1 LQSQAKALSAP
12 ALFMTIAGTWAAG
25 RPERLWVRT
34 DSGINLDELAVKMI
48 DGSYRDAKRGC
59 RPADRMSAEAH

>member
-1 LQSQAKALSAP
+1 
-12 ALFMTIAGTWAAG
+12 MTIAGTWAAG

-59 RPADRMSAEAH
+59 RPVDRMSAEAH